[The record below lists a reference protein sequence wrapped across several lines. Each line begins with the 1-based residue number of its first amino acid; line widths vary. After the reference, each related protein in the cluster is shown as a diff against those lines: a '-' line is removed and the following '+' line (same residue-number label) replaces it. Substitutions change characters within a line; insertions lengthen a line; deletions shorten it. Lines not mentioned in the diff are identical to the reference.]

1 MVQVLHI
8 RENLASIA
16 AKIITIPY
24 TANISNLVDVPSV
37 ESLDIQ
43 VTGVG
48 KEIKYN
54 QDRLDKEKGRIGKVI
69 MTMEEAKRKRS
80 EKSTN

>member
-8 RENLASIA
+8 WENLASIA
-16 AKIITIPY
+16 AKIITIAY
-24 TANISNLVDVPSV
+24 TKNISNLVDVPSV

-48 KEIKYN
+48 KEIKDN